1 MARKEPPGKT
11 IEQIMDE
18 VTQTELTSSSLA
30 RIGNIIKGNNYPDLI
45 DIETLLDDLKALRY
59 RFTVN
64 HMTQQITNLVNREK
78 NTTLESIGDLR
89 HAGKTLV
96 WVLNR
101 LKEHRAFEEEEGKDD
116 A

>member
-1 MARKEPPGKT
+1 
-11 IEQIMDE
+11 
-18 VTQTELTSSSLA
+18 
-30 RIGNIIKGNNYPDLI
+30 
-45 DIETLLDDLKALRY
+45 
-59 RFTVN
+59 
-64 HMTQQITNLVNREK
+64 MTQQITNLVNREK

-101 LKEHRAFEEEEGKDD
+101 LKEHRAFEEEEGEDD